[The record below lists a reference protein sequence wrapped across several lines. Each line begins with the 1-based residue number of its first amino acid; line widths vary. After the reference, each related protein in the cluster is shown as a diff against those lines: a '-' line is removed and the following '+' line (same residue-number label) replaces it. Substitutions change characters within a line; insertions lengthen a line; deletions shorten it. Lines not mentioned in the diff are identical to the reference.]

1 MVEEVDEDGGGGVC
15 GCASSA
21 AVLVVVD
28 ARAGW
33 RRPESGRGD
42 KDLEERENGG
52 DERWEEGPP
61 AIGVASDPPSVAAY
75 FMGRTL
81 VLTVGLAFG
90 RCLADIHDVEP
101 LPPIPFAREAA
112 PSFIAE
118 NESTLRS
125 QPDRDCAS
133 PNRSGTSHSINDQPI

>member
-1 MVEEVDEDGGGGVC
+1 MG
-15 GCASSA
+15 
-21 AVLVVVD
+21 
-28 ARAGW
+28 
-33 RRPESGRGD
+33 
-42 KDLEERENGG
+42 
-52 DERWEEGPP
+52 EGPP

-75 FMGRTL
+75 FMGRTP

-112 PSFIAE
+112 PSFIVE